1 MSKHENEHDTIN
13 ADLRRAF
20 GAHRFTVDGQGRLL
34 RGPDEEPAEAGP
46 DVPAALRPT
55 IGPTDAVNRA
65 IRRQLTGQ
73 G

>member
-1 MSKHENEHDTIN
+1 MSKPNENDHIN
-13 ADLRRAF
+13 QGLRRAF
-20 GAHRFTVDGQGRLL
+20 GSGRFTVDGQGRLL
-34 RGPDEEPAEAGP
+34 RGPDEDVEAGP